1 MEMDVMK
8 TLRLDKFLCDA
19 LGCTRSEA
27 RKMIRQ
33 GRVLA
38 GDEIIKKPEHKVNP
52 EEDEITADG
61 QKLNFREYEYLMMN
75 KPKGVVTATKDGR
88 DKTVMDLI
96 TGTHRKGPSAVSE
109 ASCHETLLCHC
120 NRGNRQR
127 AAGGL

>member
-61 QKLNFREYEYLMMN
+61 KKLNFREYGMS
-75 KPKGVVTATKDGR
+75 
-88 DKTVMDLI
+88 I
-96 TGTHRKGPSAVSE
+96 S
-109 ASCHETLLCHC
+109 
-120 NRGNRQR
+120 
-127 AAGGL
+127 

>member
-8 TLRLDKFLCDA
+8 TLRLDKFLCDV

-38 GDEIIKKPEHKVNP
+38 GDEIIKKPEYKVNP

-61 QKLNFREYEYLMMN
+61 QRLNFRKYEYLMMN
-75 KPKGVVTATKDGR
+75 KPKGVVTATKEDWKR
-88 DKTVMDLI
+88 
-96 TGTHRKGPSAVSE
+96 
-109 ASCHETLLCHC
+109 
-120 NRGNRQR
+120 
-127 AAGGL
+127 